1 METQTKIT
9 INIKDKFLANTKA
22 AQVKKKLT
30 LKQILKRKDIVSIE
44 INLK

>member
-1 METQTKIT
+1 MKTEAKVI
-9 INIKDKFLANTKA
+9 INIKDKFLANTKD

-30 LKQILKRKDIVSIE
+30 LKQILKRKDIVSFE